1 MPRAL
6 DLLTCAVLVGCAATA
21 ATDIWALARA
31 YLFAIPSLDYGL
43 VGRWLVH
50 LVRGR
55 FCHRAIG
62 AAAPVR
68 GERLIGWTA
77 HYVIG
82 IVFAAILL
90 AVWGLDW
97 LRSPAIGPALIVGI
111 GSATAPFLIMQPGFG
126 LGLAARRA
134 PRPNLVR
141 VNTLLTHAIFGLG
154 LYAAGWVMRLL
165 R

>member
-31 YLFAIPSLDYGL
+31 YLFSIPSLDYGL

-111 GSATAPFLIMQPGFG
+111 GGATAPFLIMQPGFG